1 MNTQKSIATFH
12 ELLTSGQDESL
23 LLTAIR
29 NLTEVKDPKSIKK
42 AAGPQPMGGWSGWPY
57 N

>member
-12 ELLTSGQDESL
+12 ELLTSGEDGSV

-29 NLTEVKDPKSIKK
+29 KLTEVKDPRAIKK
-42 AAGPQPMGGWSGWPY
+42 VAGPKPLGGWSGWPS
-57 N
+57 